1 MILAVK
7 NISDATYNQV
17 AGINDLGKIVGVF
30 QDTSSK
36 KQHGFVAQ

>member
-1 MILAVK
+1 MIVVVK
-7 NISDATYNQV
+7 NNSDATYTQV

-30 QDTSSK
+30 QDTSGK